1 MYLSSLTFGKTCP
14 GSSGMLSGRADVPGE
29 SQGGAGAHS
38 LPGTAQGGG
47 EGSSH
52 CCLPP
57 SPVPQKSCLHAPARG
72 RLLLK
77 GRSLPCCWELTIL
90 HVKTCFCCVWCT
102 TTQIA
107 AELKPL
113 GKTREPLIRGC
124 SSHCQ
129 AGNGEG
135 MLFALP
141 TQRGGKE
148 KSIYSSKVGSFS

>member
-1 MYLSSLTFGKTCP
+1 MERRALDLLACCQAELTCRGKAKGEQGHTAC
-14 GSSGMLSGRADVPGE
+14 RAC
-29 SQGGAGAHS
+29 
-38 LPGTAQGGG
+38 TAQGSG

-77 GRSLPCCWELTIL
+77 GRSLPRCWELTIL